1 MRFHILACTLNYP
14 PKIYCNKK
22 IAEPKTGL
30 EPVSVCFEFESGAFE
45 CGVKPVIDGRGRYR
59 SRHGLV
65 VDRNWLRRNGIVC
78 RCVPSL
84 ELGNLDWL
92 LAQGSQISNAWA
104 EIDLI
109 GIERKSLPKTKKV
122 IPDVPN
128 LCNAVPV
135 LLLLESERERFQN
148 RLR

>member
-1 MRFHILACTLNYP
+1 M
-14 PKIYCNKK
+14 
-22 IAEPKTGL
+22 
-30 EPVSVCFEFESGAFE
+30 
-45 CGVKPVIDGRGRYR
+45 
-59 SRHGLV
+59 
-65 VDRNWLRRNGIVC
+65 C

-92 LAQGSQISNAWA
+92 LAQGSQILNTWA

-128 LCNAVPV
+128 LCTAVPV